1 MWQFVRDCVILY
13 RSHTQPFTR
22 FDKEEGQ
29 ARVLRRSCA
38 QVGRGLAFLH
48 ASGIVHGNLCSSSVL
63 LRKST
68 LDRRGFIA
76 KIGAPLPLH
85 NTPTLALSRPNPA
98 LQTGVSRQGPQSH
111 SRGKLGYADPPTCT
125 DGRH

>member
-1 MWQFVRDCVILY
+1 MY
-13 RSHTQPFTR
+13 EMGQPKMTTSSSCLEKFICQTSTPHGL
-22 FDKEEGQ
+22 DKEEGQ
-29 ARVLRRSCA
+29 ATVLRRSCA

-85 NTPTLALSRPNPA
+85 NTPPLA
-98 LQTGVSRQGPQSH
+98 
-111 SRGKLGYADPPTCT
+111 
-125 DGRH
+125 